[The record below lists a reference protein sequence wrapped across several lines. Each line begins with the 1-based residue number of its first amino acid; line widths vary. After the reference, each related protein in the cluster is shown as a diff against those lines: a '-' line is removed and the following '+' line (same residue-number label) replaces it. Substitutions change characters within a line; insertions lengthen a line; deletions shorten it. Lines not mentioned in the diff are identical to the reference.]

1 MNVDHTT
8 PTILIVDDHAANRET
23 LLALLEGE
31 AFDLLE
37 AETGAEAVRIATE
50 RLPDLILLD
59 VMMPGMDGFEVC
71 RRLRAQPSTAE
82 APVILV
88 TALDDHTSRLTGIEA
103 GADDFIAKPF
113 NRAELRARVRTITR
127 LNRYARLHRERAK
140 VELADRRI
148 REQAALLDLDPD
160 AIIVLDDHQHVEFW
174 NRGAEALYGWPV
186 EEAAGRPLSA
196 LMTTTPADALHAA
209 AQAACDTGQWRGELT
224 MRPREGASVIVESRW
239 THLGDTPPR
248 TLIVNRDI
256 TEKKAH
262 ESRWLRAQ
270 RLDSLGGLAS
280 GIVHDLNNVL
290 SPILMA
296 AELLRSD
303 PTDPDA
309 PRWAEMIQSDAERC
323 AAMVRQILAFVRGS
337 DAGRA
342 SVQIRHLLADLH
354 RMIAQTFPA
363 TVECQVTTDPELWP
377 VSADVTQLYQVLL
390 NLAVNA
396 RDAMPDGGRLRIEAR
411 NTTIDAAHAQL
422 NPEASS
428 GPHVVIRVADDG
440 PGIPPEIVQ
449 RIFDPFFTTKAEG
462 SGTGLGLATVLQVVR
477 AHGGFI
483 DLRSNPGEGTQFTVY
498 LPAGTVADA
507 GESAEVPAALP
518 HGHNELVL
526 VVDDEAALRE
536 ITKATLESFG
546 YRVVLAGDGA
556 QAVARCAEHGGALA
570 LMVTDLQMPHLDGLS
585 AIRAVRTLRPDLP
598 VIAVSGSPDE
608 QQAVGRSG
616 LEVQGILAKPLSAAA
631 LLLEMDRVLHSTPS

>member
-1 MNVDHTT
+1 MTVDHTR

-23 LLALLEGE
+23 LMALLDDGTCE
-31 AFDLLE
+31 LLE
-37 AETGAEAVRIATE
+37 AETGVEALRVATE

-59 VMMPGMDGFEVC
+59 VMMPGMDGFDVC
-71 RRLRAQPSTAE
+71 RRLRAEASTAE
-82 APVILV
+82 VPVILV
-88 TALDDHTSRLTGIEA
+88 TALDDHASRLTGIEA
-103 GADDFIAKPF
+103 GADDFISKPF
-113 NRAELRARVRTITR
+113 NGAELRARVRTITR
-127 LNRYARLHRERAK
+127 LNRYARLHREREK

-160 AIIVLDDHQHVEFW
+160 AIIVLDDQQHVQFW
-174 NRGAEALYGWPV
+174 NRGAEDLYGWPSA
-186 EEAAGRPLSA
+186 EAVGRPLSA
-196 LMTTTPADALHAA
+196 LTTTTPADALEAA
-209 AQAACDTGQWRGELT
+209 AQEARHAGQWRGELT
-224 MRPREGASVIVESRW
+224 MRPREGAALIVESRW

-256 TEKKAH
+256 TEKKEH
-262 ESRWLRAQ
+262 ETRWLRAQ
-270 RLDSLGGLAS
+270 RLDSLGELAS

-303 PTDPDA
+303 PHDPEA
-309 PRWAEMIQSDAERC
+309 PRWAEMIQSDAQRC
-323 AAMVRQILAFVRGS
+323 AAMVKQILSFVRGS
-337 DAGRA
+337 DVGRTP
-342 SVQIRHLLADLH
+342 VQLRHLIADLH
-354 RMIAQTFPA
+354 RMITQTFPA
-363 TVECQVTTDPELWP
+363 AVECQVITDPDLWP

-396 RDAMPDGGRLRIEAR
+396 RDAMPDGGRLRIEAT
-411 NTTIDAAHAQL
+411 NTTIDSAHTQI
-422 NPEASS
+422 NSEASP
-428 GPHVVIRVADDG
+428 GPHVVITVADDG
-440 PGIPPEIVQ
+440 TGIPPEIVE

-462 SGTGLGLATVLQVVR
+462 AGTGLGLATVLQVVR

-483 DLRSNPGEGTQFTVY
+483 DLRSSPGEGTQFTVY
-498 LPAGTVADA
+498 LPAATVSEAQSSADA
-507 GESAEVPAALP
+507 PAALP
-518 HGHNELVL
+518 HGRNELVL

-536 ITKATLESFG
+536 ITKAALESFG

-556 QAVARCAEHGGALA
+556 QAVARCAEHGTALA

-585 AIRAVRTLRPDLP
+585 AIRAVRTLCPDLP

-616 LEVQGILAKPLSAAA
+616 LEVQGILTKPLSAAA
-631 LLLEMDRVLHSTPS
+631 LLIEMDRILCR